1 MSDNNFINTI
11 KHPVNNDIK
20 NLQSFDSNFVPEYDE
35 NGNILNHPA
44 FEIVN
49 DYLNI
54 RNGDF
59 AIEYFKMVV
68 SAIFLEYRRL
78 YPGLD
83 IIIQFR
89 EKGERSFQKNVDK
102 ALAKPYT
109 NSIQDWKDDVHKDIL
124 GMKIIFNRLPDELP
138 FDYNDDT
145 YEIMDLNEKRHS
157 NQLFSNSLKK
167 WIQGY
172 SDELQ
177 DEENFY
183 KYKIEL
189 LSRLKDCSYDSY
201 TDDDKIKNP
210 YEQLLLNAINE
221 KNEKEQNGFAFEVK
235 KSQLNELENLRMELI
250 DRLNEKIENAI
261 IEYTLP
267 RVLETELV
275 SKELGIKAYRNSSSN
290 KDNGWIRKST
300 GYVAL
305 YYSLIGSLRDKDKKK
320 LEIEFQANS
329 ERTHNIDSIDHNDI
343 PGKKVDVYDDYF
355 ELVDKNDPH
364 DLNYYIDKLDKIQAI
379 ALYSREPQYR
389 ASKNIALSALSHI
402 RLKDTPSDYKR
413 LIEFAKYASPWLY
426 TTHSAHNKAIPT
438 VLIEKKKLSENL
450 ADILRKSDG
459 ISILAHMLIEKV
471 EEIENGKIIIEGVK
485 TEKIVGEE
493 DNTFTRIDIRKFI
506 EKNKSISNDKDLD
519 I

>member
-1 MSDNNFINTI
+1 MSKENF
-11 KHPVNNDIK
+11 KNDLKYNVSNETK
-20 NLQSFDSNFVPEYDE
+20 NLQAFDTNFVPEYDE
-35 NGNILNHPA
+35 NGNLINHPILDI
-44 FEIVN
+44 FS
-49 DYLNI
+49 DYLNV
-54 RNGDF
+54 RNNDF
-59 AIEYFKMVV
+59 TIEYFKMVV

-102 ALAKPYT
+102 ALSKT
-109 NSIQDWKDDVHKDIL
+109 NTNTIQKLQNDVHKDIL
-124 GMKIIFNRLPDELP
+124 GMKIIFSRLPDELP

-145 YEIMDLNEKRHS
+145 SEIMELNEKRHS

-177 DEENFY
+177 DEESY
-183 KYKIEL
+183 YDYKIEL

-201 TDDDKIKNP
+201 TDNNNFKNP
-210 YEQLLLNAINE
+210 YEQFLINTINE
-221 KNEKEQNGFAFEVK
+221 KNEKMQNGFAFEVK
-235 KSQLNELENLRMELI
+235 KNQLNELENLRIELI
-250 DRLNEKIENAI
+250 DRLNEKLENAI
-261 IEYTLP
+261 IDYTLP
-267 RVLETELV
+267 RVLETDLV
-275 SKELGIKAYRNSSSN
+275 SKELGIKGYRDSSST

-305 YYSLIGSLRDKDKKK
+305 YYSLIGSLRSKDKKEI
-320 LEIEFQANS
+320 EIEFQANS

-343 PGKKVDVYDDYF
+343 PGKKVDIFDEFF
-355 ELVDKNDPH
+355 ELKDKNDSH
-364 DLNYYIDKLDKIQAI
+364 DLKYYIDKLDKIQAI
-379 ALYSREPQYR
+379 AVYSLEPQYR
-389 ASKNIALSALSHI
+389 APQKIALSALSHI
-402 RLKDTPSDYKR
+402 KLKDTPVDNER
-413 LIEFAKYASPWLY
+413 LINFAKYASPWLY

-471 EEIENGKIIIEGVK
+471 EEIENSKNMDID
-485 TEKIVGEE
+485 

-506 EKNKSISNDKDLD
+506 EKYKGIDDKTLE
-519 I
+519 